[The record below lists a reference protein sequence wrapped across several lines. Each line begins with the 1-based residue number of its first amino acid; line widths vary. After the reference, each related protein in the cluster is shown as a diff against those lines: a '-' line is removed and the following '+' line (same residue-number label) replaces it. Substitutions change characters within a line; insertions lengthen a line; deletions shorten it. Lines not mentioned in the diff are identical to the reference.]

1 MGSSMRNI
9 SNKSVSL
16 FIKYLLIVFLVC
28 IPILFYSI
36 KYSEK
41 STTLIILACVIV
53 SAIASMAFRQF
64 ILSVNVIKREN
75 LSSFFFFS
83 TLLSFLSI
91 YTLRTFSSFTS
102 IPIIMFAFPL
112 FLLLTLTWSFF
123 WK

>member
-1 MGSSMRNI
+1 MRNI